1 MKMQL
6 TILVALALLVSAL
19 AAFAEEA
26 ATDSAQTAEA
36 VEATEATEVTEVT
49 EATEAME
56 AGPELPFDD
65 GAWLTSASAGS
76 TIYLPADWTIAE
88 ESETGFTAAS
98 ADGAE
103 SVAVE
108 IVALDEPTDL
118 TTYMDSTGESYAL
131 EAMANRDAA
140 VVVTDANRTVT
151 FLWDDATLV
160 RLTFTPGAEGT
171 TVADNALAIVGTF
184 ALTDGGM
191 AFEFAAGDV
200 AAETGDAGEATAAVE
215 SGDADTAAAE

>member
-1 MKMQL
+1 MKKQL

-36 VEATEATEVTEVT
+36 VEATEATEVT

-191 AFEFAAGDV
+191 AFEFAAGDA
-200 AAETGDAGEATAAVE
+200 AAENGDAGEATAAVE

>member
-1 MKMQL
+1 MKKQL

-36 VEATEATEVTEVT
+36 VEATEATEVTE
-49 EATEAME
+49 ATEAME

-65 GAWLTSASAGS
+65 GAWLTSASAGA

-88 ESETGFTAAS
+88 ESGTGFTAAS

-103 SVAVE
+103 TVAVE

-171 TVADNALAIVGTF
+171 TVADNALAIAGTF

-191 AFEFAAGDV
+191 AFEFAAGDA

>member
-1 MKMQL
+1 MKKQL

-36 VEATEATEVTEVT
+36 VEATEATEVTE
-49 EATEAME
+49 ATEAME

-65 GAWLTSASAGS
+65 GAWLTSASAGA

-103 SVAVE
+103 TVAVE

-151 FLWDDATLV
+151 FS
-160 RLTFTPGAEGT
+160 GT
-171 TVADNALAIVGTF
+171 TPRWCASPSRPARKARPSPT
-184 ALTDGGM
+184 TPSPSS
-191 AFEFAAGDV
+191 EH
-200 AAETGDAGEATAAVE
+200 
-215 SGDADTAAAE
+215 SR

>member
-1 MKMQL
+1 MKKQL

-36 VEATEATEVTEVT
+36 VEATEATEVTE
-49 EATEAME
+49 ATEAME

-65 GAWLTSASAGS
+65 GAWLTSASAGA

-103 SVAVE
+103 TVAVE

-171 TVADNALAIVGTF
+171 TVADNALAIAGTF

-191 AFEFAAGDV
+191 AFEFAAGDA

>member
-1 MKMQL
+1 MKKQL

-36 VEATEATEVTEVT
+36 VEATEATEVTE
-49 EATEAME
+49 ATEAME

-65 GAWLTSASAGS
+65 GAWLTSASAGA

-103 SVAVE
+103 TVAVE

-140 VVVTDANRTVT
+140 VVITDANRTVT

-171 TVADNALAIVGTF
+171 TVADNALAIAGTF

-191 AFEFAAGDV
+191 ALEFAAGDA

>member
-1 MKMQL
+1 MKKQL

-36 VEATEATEVTEVT
+36 VEATEATEVT

-103 SVAVE
+103 TVAVE

-191 AFEFAAGDV
+191 AFEFAAGDA

>member
-1 MKMQL
+1 MKKQL

-88 ESETGFTAAS
+88 EERDRLYRRERGRRGVRGGG
-98 ADGAE
+98 DRGAGR
-103 SVAVE
+103 AHRP
-108 IVALDEPTDL
+108 DDL
-118 TTYMDSTGESYAL
+118 HGQH
-131 EAMANRDAA
+131 R
-140 VVVTDANRTVT
+140 
-151 FLWDDATLV
+151 
-160 RLTFTPGAEGT
+160 
-171 TVADNALAIVGTF
+171 
-184 ALTDGGM
+184 
-191 AFEFAAGDV
+191 
-200 AAETGDAGEATAAVE
+200 
-215 SGDADTAAAE
+215 